1 MTEPLIGLAFMTGL
15 LGTGHCLGMCGGL
28 VSALSL
34 SAEGRRSGPFFPVL
48 YHLGRVSTYAL
59 IGLGAGWLGS
69 AMILTSSF
77 RPMTFG
83 LLLLSDLFVIV
94 LGLGSAGLWPRFDLM
109 RLESPSGA
117 RLLGRLT
124 VHLRRF
130 PPLLSPLLLGLL
142 MGFLPCG
149 LLYAVIL
156 GAAQSAEPLSGAAVT
171 SAFGFGTV
179 PGLLLVGG
187 LAQWM
192 GKKGRVSMVRAAGV
206 TVVLM
211 GGWNLWRHLQ
221 MLTG

>member
-1 MTEPLIGLAFMTGL
+1 MNEPLIALAFMTGL

-34 SAEGRRSGPFFPVL
+34 SPEGRRSGPAFPVL

-59 IGLGAGWLGS
+59 IGLAVGWLGS
-69 AMILTSSF
+69 ALVLTSDF
-77 RPMTFG
+77 RLIAFG

-117 RLLGRLT
+117 LILGRLT
-124 VHLRRF
+124 RHFRYF
-130 PPLLSPLLLGLL
+130 PPLISPLLLGLL

-149 LLYAVIL
+149 LLYAVVL
-156 GAAQSAEPLSGAAVT
+156 SAAQSTAPISGAAVMA
-171 SAFGFGTV
+171 AFGLGTV
-179 PGLLLVGG
+179 PGLLVVGG

-192 GKKGRVSMVRAAGV
+192 GKRGRLWMVRAAGV

-211 GGWNLWRHLQ
+211 GGWNLWRHLS
-221 MLTG
+221 MMTG

>member
-1 MTEPLIGLAFMTGL
+1 MNDPLVPLAFMTGL

-34 SAEGRRSGPFFPVL
+34 SPEGRRSGGAFPAL
-48 YHLGRVSTYAL
+48 YHLGRVSTYAM
-59 IGLGAGWLGS
+59 IGLVVGWLGS
-69 AMILTSSF
+69 ALVLTAAF
-77 RPMTFG
+77 RPAAFG

-94 LGLGSAGLWPRFDLM
+94 LGLGSAGVWPRFDLM
-109 RLESPSGA
+109 RLESPSGT

-124 VHLRRF
+124 ARFRRF
-130 PPLLSPLLLGLL
+130 PPLFSPLLLGLL

-149 LLYAVIL
+149 LLYAVVL
-156 GAAQSAEPLSGAAVT
+156 SAAQSAAPLTGAAVMA
-171 SAFGFGTV
+171 AFGLGTV

-192 GKKGRVSMVRAAGV
+192 GKRGRLWMVRAAGV

-211 GGWNLWRHLQ
+211 GGWNLWRHLA